1 MGEFFIF
8 LGTFLIGFLAISL
21 YGISKI
27 NKELCGDRKTLSDE
41 VQKLQI
47 KLSKLTIEYS
57 KLARTYNR
65 LLEDRKSGSWVKE
78 VKTNPFTPLEIKRMK
93 HYLHPDKHGGKTED
107 LFIRVSQLGEK

>member
-1 MGEFFIF
+1 MGDFFIF
-8 LGTFLIGFLAISL
+8 LGAFLISFLTFSL
-21 YGISKI
+21 YGMSKI
-27 NKELCGDRKTLSDE
+27 NKELRGDRETLCDE

-47 KLSKLTIEYS
+47 KLSRLTIEYNTV
-57 KLARTYNR
+57 ARTYNR

-78 VKTNPFTPLEIKRMK
+78 VKTNPFTPSEIKRMK